1 MLKKIKSEQVINVLN
16 CENIINEAL
25 SKVNEEIKPIQ
36 EKQIIFN
43 SRKYL

>member
-36 EKQIIFN
+36 EK
-43 SRKYL
+43 